1 MYCYFILSAD
11 ILFFFFF
18 HFSIKAGKLL
28 PHQNYFLYPPELT
41 HKQPRLNFENFMES
55 KCATNEAKKMYDV
68 KSSHSILPQ
77 SASKGD
83 DSANKDAGNESWE
96 SGDFYGKITHN
107 SSSTI
112 STKALPDFNSPTKN
126 EGPVTAGHPA
136 FLSEFYSH
144 SRLHHISTAGQELK
158 RYVQTLADNHG
169 SKFFPGR
176 ENLKS
181 LVKNGHLRKSQKD
194 FTTVPFE
201 SASDKKQRVVMHLD
215 MDCFFVSVGLRKH
228 PDLKGNCKKLF

>member
-1 MYCYFILSAD
+1 MLIYFS
-11 ILFFFFF
+11 FFN
-18 HFSIKAGKLL
+18 FSIKAGKLL

-41 HKQPRLNFENFMES
+41 HKQPRLNFENFIES
-55 KCATNEAKKMYDV
+55 KSATNEANQMYDA
-68 KSSHSILPQ
+68 KSSHSILPLNV
-77 SASKGD
+77 SKGD
-83 DSANKDAGNESWE
+83 DSTNKDVCRESLE
-96 SGDFYGKITHN
+96 SEDLYCKITHN

-112 STKALPDFNSPTKN
+112 SAKALPNFNPLAKN

-158 RYVQTLADNHG
+158 RYVQTLVDNHG
-169 SKFFPGR
+169 SKVFPGR

-181 LVKNGHLRKSQKD
+181 LVKNGHLRKLQKD
-194 FTTVPFE
+194 FTSVLLDG
-201 SASDKKQRVVMHLD
+201 ASEKKQRVVMHLD

-228 PDLKGNCKKLF
+228 PDLKGNYKKLF